1 MKDKSYGEK
10 FAFMKMPI
18 VSALGQKLGIGES
31 KLREIIHYI
40 DGGETG
46 TTPAVTSSKNLTP
59 EQVISAVREARY
71 LNSSSI
77 AYTNVAL
84 VPAYSDALPL
94 AKKFLKYMTTTE
106 AMQITFEHSGMMPL
120 VQSEIDNLEVE
131 NMNLFNKSK
140 VDLVKAA
147 NGKMV
152 SMEICSDPLFYMNGL
167 RAYTFTENVIPE
179 KMLGAQSAKDRK
191 SASKIVQEE
200 KDYIAASWT
209 YYCNNAKEE
218 LKK

>member
-1 MKDKSYGEK
+1 MKV
-10 FAFMKMPI
+10 PV
-18 VSALGQKLGIGES
+18 VSALGQKLGIRES
-31 KLREIIHYI
+31 ELREIIQYI

-46 TTPAVTSSKNLTP
+46 NVPEFKSSKNLTP